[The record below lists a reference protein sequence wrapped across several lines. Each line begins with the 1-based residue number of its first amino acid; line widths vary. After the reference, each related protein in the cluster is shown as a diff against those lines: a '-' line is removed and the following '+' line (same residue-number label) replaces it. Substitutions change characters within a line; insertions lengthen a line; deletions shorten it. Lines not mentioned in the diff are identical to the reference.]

1 MKKISVVH
9 IRLNLIGQSI
19 GFFWFIFVYLYFSL
33 LKFKNPHYPGQGEET
48 EGWIEPWIIEAPNGT
63 KYWYMKFEFGNAECD
78 KAHGFY
84 D

>member
-19 GFFWFIFVYLYFSL
+19 GFFWFIFVYFFFSL

-48 EGWIEPWIIEAPNGT
+48 EGWIEPWIIEAPDGS
-63 KYWYMKFEFGNAECD
+63 KYWYM
-78 KAHGFY
+78 
-84 D
+84 